1 MPERIETVIIGGGQA
16 GLSMSY
22 HLGQLGREHIVL
34 ERGRIAERWR
44 SERWDSL
51 TFQTPS
57 WMMRLPGYAYEGDEP
72 EAFMHRDGVVRFIEE
87 YARRISP
94 PLRCGIRV
102 TGLDLSESGNPR
114 VATDHFAL
122 EAANVVVATGPYQV
136 PSVPA
141 FSTALPFD
149 TFQVTANRYT
159 NPSQLPSGNVLVV
172 GSGNSGCQI
181 AEDLL
186 QSDRRVYLST
196 RPHRRVPRRYR
207 GKDFGWWQEKT
218 GAADRTVDNL
228 PADVRTPLLTGM
240 NGGHDVDLRR
250 LALQGVTL
258 VGSLN
263 GISGGRLHFASD
275 LEENLARG
283 DETFDQFT
291 RSADEYILKH
301 EIEAPAALER
311 NPRDRMRSPTA
322 SVIRDLDIR
331 SACITSV
338 IWATGYRYDFG
349 WIKCAVLDA
358 SGRPI
363 HRRGVTAVP
372 GVYFLGLSRLHKV
385 KSAFLWGVGEDAA
398 HLAEHIANRRTSRRV
413 SALSPAPAI
422 RFPV

>member
-1 MPERIETVIIGGGQA
+1 VPESVETVIIGGGQA
-16 GLSMSY
+16 GLAMSH
-22 HLGQLGREHIVL
+22 HLSRLGREHIVL

-51 TFQTPS
+51 TFQFPNR
-57 WMMRLPGYAYEGDEP
+57 MMRLPGYAYDGDEP

-94 PLRCGIRV
+94 PIRCGIRV
-102 TGLDLSESGNPR
+102 TELHSSASGSLL
-114 VATDHFAL
+114 VETDHFTL

-141 FSTALPFD
+141 FNTALPFD

-159 NPSQLPSGNVLVV
+159 NPSQLPPGNVLVV
-172 GSGNSGCQI
+172 GSGSSGCQI

-186 QSDRRVYLST
+186 QSERRVYLSI
-196 RPHRRVPRRYR
+196 RRHRRVPRRYR

-228 PADVRTPLLTGM
+228 LADVRTPLLTGM

-250 LALQGVTL
+250 LALQGVTPL
-258 VGSLN
+258 GSLN
-263 GISGGRLHFASD
+263 GISGARLHFASD

-291 RSADEYILKH
+291 RSVDEYILEH
-301 EIEAPAALER
+301 EIEAPAAPER

-322 SVIRDLDIR
+322 SAIRDLDIR

-338 IWATGYRYDFG
+338 IWAVGYRYDFG
-349 WIKCAVLDA
+349 WVKCALLDV
-358 SGRPI
+358 SGRPV

-372 GVYFLGLSRLHKV
+372 GVYFLGLPRLHKV
-385 KSAFLWGVGEDAA
+385 KSAFLCGVGEDAA
-398 HLAEHIANRRTSRRV
+398 YLAEHVVNRSTSRRV
-413 SALSPAPAI
+413 NALSPAPAI
-422 RFPV
+422 